1 MVRLAVFLGNPGP
14 EYART
19 RHNVAWMLADR
30 LFFSDSVIW
39 QRKFK
44 GMFGSTAGGLL
55 LLKPETFM
63 NRSGESVAACAQF
76 YRIAPDELLVVHD
89 DIELPFGTALAR
101 AGGGLGGHNG
111 LRDIDRALG
120 SREFLRFR
128 IGISRP
134 TRGEV
139 ASYVLSRF
147 TPEEERALPLFLE
160 RAAAE
165 LESLLGARGRG
176 EKGNRCVRSKI

>member
-1 MVRLAVFLGNPGP
+1 VARLAVFLGNPGP

-19 RHNVAWMLADR
+19 RHNVAWILAEH
-30 LFFSDSVIW
+30 LSFSGSLVW

-44 GMFGSTAGGLL
+44 GMFAATGGGLL

-63 NRSGESVAACAQF
+63 NLSGESVGACAQF
-76 YRIAPDELLVVHD
+76 YRIAPHELLVVHD
-89 DIELPFGTALAR
+89 DIELQFGTAAAR

-111 LRDIDRALG
+111 LRDIARVLG

-128 IGISRP
+128 VGISRP
-134 TRGEV
+134 TRGDV

-147 TPEEERALPLFLE
+147 TPEEESELPGFLE
-160 RAAAE
+160 RAAAQ
-165 LESLLGARGRG
+165 LEAVLD
-176 EKGNRCVRSKI
+176 E